1 MSDTEL
7 NTFDAALNLVLI
19 NSIFSQDLF
28 PLAFSF
34 TDTNNQLRVLSY
46 PECKWLPKALKQ
58 GLPALSLKLLTSCN
72 SPVRL
77 SSELTLS
84 NEY

>member
-34 TDTNNQLRVLSY
+34 TETNNQLTVLSY

-58 GLPALSLKLLTSCN
+58 GLPASSLKLLTFCN